1 VLLDYHLELGEVLRI
16 FALPFLQPRALLQL
30 VGALL
35 RTTLLI
41 LKAVFIGIDSVALP
55 TGHALPPRRNLE
67 AAPAA
72 IAAITALDFLVAM
85 RRIIDGVEVLLH
97 VELLI
102 LVILLEMRECAH
114 PPLLDE
120 LVIAGELPG
129 DEFLRVSGGEI
140 EVLVEEGP
148 PDVLPLQHVLGL
160 ELDGEV
166 GRGGLEPVYLDDV
179 GDLDRALGQLVELL
193 EHLDV
198 VAWVR
203 DGHL

>member
-1 VLLDYHLELGEVLRI
+1 MLLDYHLELGEVLGI
-16 FALPFLQPRALLQL
+16 FTLPFLQPRALLQFI
-30 VGALL
+30 GALL
-35 RTTLLI
+35 RTALLV
-41 LKAVFIGIDSVALP
+41 LKAVLIGIDGVALP
-55 TGHALPPRRNLE
+55 TGHALPPRRNLQ

-72 IAAITALDFLVAM
+72 EAAIAALNFLVAV
-85 RRIIDGVEVLLH
+85 RRVVDGVEVLLH

-102 LVILLEMRECAH
+102 LVILLEVRECAH

-120 LVIAGELPG
+120 LVVAGELPG
-129 DEFLRVSGGEI
+129 DEFLRVSGGEV
-140 EVLVEEGP
+140 EVLVEQGP

-166 GRGGLEPVYLDDV
+166 GGGGLEPVYLDDV
-179 GDLDRALGQLVELL
+179 GDVDRALGQLVELL